1 MGISWTTKELKTIAK
16 QIMPQARGMLPF
28 SPRPRGLSDLI
39 FKAQSVLPK
48 TRQKSEVYSYDT
60 AEIKRIIETFARTEK
75 RKAYLSAK
83 SAMLAPKS
91 FKQLPIEFPPIVK
104 PEIPSM
110 RMLAEAHVAEMA
122 KVFKPEALRQYQAEV
137 VMSVSRHCGAQA

>member
-1 MGISWTTKELKTIAK
+1 MGISWTVKELKSIAK
-16 QIMPQARGMLPF
+16 QIMPEARGMLPF
-28 SPRPRGLSDLI
+28 SPRQRGLGDLI
-39 FKAQSVLPK
+39 FKAQKSVLPAS
-48 TRQKSEVYSYDT
+48 RQKDEIYFYDT

-75 RKAYLSAK
+75 RKAKLAQK
-83 SAMLAPKS
+83 QLAPKAEQM
-91 FKQLPIEFPPIVK
+91 KLEFPTSVK
-104 PEIPSM
+104 PSIPSM